1 MNRYALAP
9 MANIA
14 NWMLIALLIV
24 ATLGALVL
32 VISGE
37 TYSWLMLFFSAAL
50 LVGVVLRR
58 PITFVAIALL
68 SLIALAANLRSAHF
82 AVSAINISLLVLSV
96 YIRGNLL
103 VRVSGK

>member
-14 NWMLIALLIV
+14 NWMLIALFIV
-24 ATLGALVL
+24 ATLGSLALI
-32 VISGE
+32 ISGE
-37 TYSWLMLFFSAAL
+37 AYSWLMLLFSAAL

-58 PITFVAIALL
+58 PIMYVAIALL

-82 AVSAINISLLVLSV
+82 AFSAINVGLLVLSV
-96 YIRGNLL
+96 YIRGNLF
-103 VRVSGK
+103 VRVSEK